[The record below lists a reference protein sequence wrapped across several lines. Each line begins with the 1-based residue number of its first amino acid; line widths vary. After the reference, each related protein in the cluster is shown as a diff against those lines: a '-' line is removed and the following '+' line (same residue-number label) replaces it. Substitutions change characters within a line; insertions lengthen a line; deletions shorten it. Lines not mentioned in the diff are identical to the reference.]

1 VSGRNSASLR
11 LPDEAW
17 RNSHMLRAWR
27 TRDFRAVFFLACRFG
42 LAPDVIAANAG
53 LPPDLVVDVMRD
65 NAKLDDAALVE
76 SMASG
81 LGMPDDVRSVVG
93 LAPCVSIPAP
103 VPVPQP
109 RAAKSDRLAGV
120 ESREPV
126 GVRIAMLRRARGL
139 TQELLAE
146 RAGVSL
152 ESVRK
157 VEQQTRT
164 PSLAMLD
171 ALANAL
177 DIPAGELIAPS
188 APKEQVGGKRQR
200 APDYLP
206 AEIINRPDFAA
217 ACAGRDLG
225 AIFTIAVSAGF
236 TASHLARRCEM
247 TPSHVSDYMAGRR
260 TAKDIRIF
268 ERVSEGLRIPGLM
281 LGIGNRPA
289 DHEEG
294 NETAETVSQV
304 VLFDQLELLR
314 QEMNE
319 ALSQGAMAEASL
331 DDWERTV
338 IRYGRA
344 TRDRPASV
352 LIADVG
358 TDLADLKRALNHY
371 RSASALRR
379 LTRVAAQMSGLMCLL
394 FCILDDRPAFRRW
407 ARTARLAGEEAGDP
421 ETLCWI
427 LAQEAHGHYYSG
439 DILEAI
445 DVARHAYGIVRTPCV
460 GAALAAALEARAY
473 AVMGQYPETREA
485 LARAETF
492 LSHLNGNALTPSAFG
507 YHEASFRFHE
517 GNAYTHL
524 RDVESAFRAQDR
536 ALALCARQDYTDW
549 ALTRLDRAHCLTLA
563 GDITEGLKYATETMA
578 SLTGPQ
584 RQGIISLRGHNIINA
599 LPERGKSLAVARDFR
614 ELLMLPA
621 GTSEG

>member
-1 VSGRNSASLR
+1 MSGRDSVSLR
-11 LPDEAW
+11 LPDDAW
-17 RNSHMLRAWR
+17 RNPHMLRAWR
-27 TRDFRAVFFLACRFG
+27 TRDFRAVFLLACQLGF
-42 LAPDVIAANAG
+42 APEVIAANTG
-53 LPPDLVVDVMRD
+53 LPRDLVVDVIKD
-65 NAKLDDAALVE
+65 NARLDNATMVE
-76 SMASG
+76 SVACG
-81 LGMPDDVRSVVG
+81 LGMPDDVREVVG
-93 LAPCVSIPAP
+93 LAPRASSPAP
-103 VPVPQP
+103 IPVPQP
-109 RAAKSDRLAGV
+109 RTAKSNRLAGV
-120 ESREPV
+120 ERRDPV

-171 ALANAL
+171 ALATAL
-177 DIPAGELIAPS
+177 DVPAGELIVPS
-188 APKEQVGGKRQR
+188 VPKEQAGGKRKG

-236 TASHLARRCEM
+236 TSSHLARRCEM
-247 TPSHVSDYMAGRR
+247 TPSHVADYMAGRR

-268 ERVSEGLRIPGLM
+268 ERVSDGLRIPGLM
-281 LGIGNRPA
+281 LGIGDRPA
-289 DHEEG
+289 DLEEG
-294 NETAETVSQV
+294 NEAADAVSQV
-304 VLFDQLELLR
+304 VLSDQLELLR
-314 QEMNE
+314 QEMND
-319 ALSQGAMAEASL
+319 ALSQGAMAEGSL

-338 IRYGRA
+338 VRYGRA

-352 LIADVG
+352 LIADLG
-358 TDLADLKRALNHY
+358 TDLAELKRALNHH

-439 DILEAI
+439 DLLEAI
-445 DVARHAYGIVRTPCV
+445 DVARHAYGIVRGPCV

-492 LSHLNGNALTPSAFG
+492 LSHLDGDALTPSAFG

-517 GNAYTHL
+517 GNAYTSL

-536 ALALCARQDYTDW
+536 ALALCAQQDYTDW
-549 ALTRLDRAHCLTLA
+549 ALTRLDRAQCLTFT
-563 GDITEGLKYATETMA
+563 GDITEGMRYATETVA
-578 SLTGPQ
+578 SLTGSQ
-584 RQGIISLRGHNIINA
+584 RRGIISLRGQNIVNM
-599 LPERGKSLAVARDFR
+599 LPEREKSLAAARDFR